1 MRVVLAGWLMVVA
14 VSAAADCD
22 PADSTRIAVAGGSI
36 TEIIYFLGAQD
47 RIVAVDSTSSF
58 PAAARE
64 FASVGY
70 VRALSAEGLL
80 SLTPTL
86 VLGED
91 DMGPPETVAMVERA
105 GVTLVRVRE
114 VHTARGII
122 DKVRCVGSVLGLRDR
137 ADELITGELEP
148 VVHAL
153 RRLEDVVTRKPRV
166 AFLLQ
171 FRDGAPIGAGRG
183 TSAQGLLDMVSA
195 DNVLADFE
203 GWKPV
208 SMEAMSQAA
217 PDFVVITERGVRG
230 AGGAATVLAHPALAL
245 VLDNGARANADR
257 LIVMDGMA
265 MLGFGPRTLN
275 TALKLAQRI
284 HRAETTSLDNHE

>member
-1 MRVVLAGWLMVVA
+1 
-14 VSAAADCD
+14 
-22 PADSTRIAVAGGSI
+22 
-36 TEIIYFLGAQD
+36 
-47 RIVAVDSTSSF
+47 
-58 PAAARE
+58 
-64 FASVGY
+64 
-70 VRALSAEGLL
+70 
-80 SLTPTL
+80 
-86 VLGED
+86 
-91 DMGPPETVAMVERA
+91 MGPPETVAMVERA

-153 RRLEDVVTRKPRV
+153 RRLKEAVTRKPQV

-230 AGGAATVLAHPALAL
+230 AGGAATVPRSSGASACSRQWRASQRRSPDRDGRHGDARLRAAHDEHCAQ
-245 VLDNGARANADR
+245 VGTANSSCPKQR
-257 LIVMDGMA
+257 LS
-265 MLGFGPRTLN
+265 
-275 TALKLAQRI
+275 
-284 HRAETTSLDNHE
+284 TTMSHE